1 MLKNIISPTV
11 CSQLHCVYC
20 YDTITIKKERYQ
32 SLKLKAMDYGNVR
45 VYIEGHG
52 AIREHINAF

>member
-1 MLKNIISPTV
+1 MLKNIISPSV
-11 CSQLHCVYC
+11 CSQVYC